1 MAFIRTSPFREKDP
15 QYSRSA
21 SIPLPSP
28 TSDSA
33 HITQTACAI
42 LKHIY
47 RPG

>member
-1 MAFIRTSPFREKDP
+1 MAFIRTSPFREKDH

-33 HITQTACAI
+33 HITQTVCAI